1 MIVCL
6 APRESQRYLND
17 TMSLHTGSYR
27 RQPAK
32 RRGLFSLFG
41 RAPAPEEFHRIYA
54 VGDVHGRADLL
65 DQLLETIVRDSESAQ
80 STCSLVFVGDYVDR
94 GSDSRGVIDRLL
106 HPLEGFETHYL
117 RGNHEQA
124 MLDFLENPSS
134 YRSWRRFGAGETLQ
148 SYDIEPP
155 ADNDEAAAIAARDE
169 LAERLPAAHLEFLR
183 NLGSFVQIGD
193 YHFVHAGVRP
203 GVPLEEQSLEDMMWI
218 RDEFLNSE
226 ENFGKIVVHGH
237 TPTERPV
244 CRSNRIGIDTGAF
257 ATNCLTAVVL
267 DGVGARFLST

>member
-1 MIVCL
+1 
-6 APRESQRYLND
+6 
-17 TMSLHTGSYR
+17 MSLQPSSYR
-27 RQPAK
+27 KQPGR
-32 RRGLFSLFG
+32 RRGLLSLFA

-65 DQLLETIVRDSESAQ
+65 DQLLEKIVRDSEGAAS
-80 STCSLVFVGDYVDR
+80 SCSLVFVGDYVDR
-94 GSDSRGVIDRLL
+94 GADSRGVIERLL
-106 HPLEGFETHYL
+106 RPLDGFETHYL

-124 MLDFLENPSS
+124 MLEFLENPSS
-134 YRSWRRFGAGETLQ
+134 YRSWRKFGAGETLR
-148 SYDIEPP
+148 SYDVEPP
-155 ADNDEAAAIAARDE
+155 ADNDESAIEMARDE
-169 LAERLPAAHLEFLR
+169 LADRLPEPHLDFLR

-203 GVPLEEQSLEDMMWI
+203 GVPLEDQSLEDMMWI

-226 ENFGKIVVHGH
+226 ENFGKVVVHGH
-237 TPTERPV
+237 TPTDRPV

>member
-1 MIVCL
+1 
-6 APRESQRYLND
+6 
-17 TMSLHTGSYR
+17 MSLQPSSYR
-27 RQPAK
+27 RQSAK
-32 RRGLFSLFG
+32 RRGLFSLFS

-65 DQLLETIVRDSESAQ
+65 DQLLEKIVRDASNAPGS
-80 STCSLVFVGDYVDR
+80 CSLVFVGDYVDR
-94 GSDSRGVIDRLL
+94 GADSRGVIERLL
-106 HPLEGFETHYL
+106 RPLQGFETHYL

-124 MLDFLENPSS
+124 MLDFLEDPSS
-134 YRSWRRFGAGETLQ
+134 YRRWRKFGAGETLE
-148 SYDIEPP
+148 SYDVEPP
-155 ADNDEAAAIAARDE
+155 VENDEAAAAIARDE
-169 LAERLPAAHLEFLR
+169 LAERLPETHLRFLHD
-183 NLGSFVQIGD
+183 LGSFVQIGE

-203 GVPLEEQSLEDMMWI
+203 GVALEDQSLEDMMWI

-226 ENFGKIVVHGH
+226 ENFGKVIVHGH
-237 TPTERPV
+237 TPTDRPV